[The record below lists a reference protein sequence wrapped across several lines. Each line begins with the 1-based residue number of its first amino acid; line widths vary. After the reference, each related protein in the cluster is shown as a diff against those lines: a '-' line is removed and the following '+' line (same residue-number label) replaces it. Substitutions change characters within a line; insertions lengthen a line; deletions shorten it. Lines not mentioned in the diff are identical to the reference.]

1 MRKISSELIPLG
13 FLLSLLLIFFS
24 PILFLGETFLGSGLI
39 YSDLMTL
46 NYPLKQLLAQSLKE
60 GNLPFWTTLI
70 GNGTPIFAES
80 QIGALYPFH
89 LLLFKFL
96 PTLPAFN
103 LNLFLHFLLAAL
115 GTYFFCRVSLRLGW
129 ASCLLAALSFSL
141 SGFMIM
147 RLQQSNIVLV
157 GTC

>member
-1 MRKISSELIPLG
+1 MMKKFFQELPPIV
-13 FLLSLLLIFFS
+13 FLSLLLLIFFA

-70 GNGTPIFAES
+70 GNGTPIFSES

-89 LLLFKFL
+89 LVLFKFL
-96 PTLPAFN
+96 PTSLAFDFN
-103 LNLFLHFLLAAL
+103 LILHFFSATL
-115 GTYFFCRVSLRLGW
+115 GTYLFCRISFKLGW
-129 ASCLLAALSFSL
+129 TASFLA
-141 SGFMIM
+141 
-147 RLQQSNIVLV
+147 
-157 GTC
+157 

>member
-24 PILFLGETFLGSGLI
+24 PILFLGQTFLGSGLI

-60 GNLPFWTTLI
+60 GTLPFWTTLI
-70 GNGTPIFAES
+70 GNGTPIFSES

-89 LLLFKFL
+89 LLLFRLL
-96 PTLPAFN
+96 PPLLAFN
-103 LNLFLHFLLAAL
+103 LNLFLHFLSAAL
-115 GTYFFCRVSLRLGW
+115 GTYFFCRISLRLRWPAGVLG
-129 ASCLLAALSFSL
+129 ALAFSL
-141 SGFMIM
+141 SGF
-147 RLQQSNIVLV
+147 L
-157 GTC
+157 